1 MAGGFILLMSMAVLY
16 DWMMM
21 MMMIIVGI
29 VSAAHHIRYTDLLYG
44 VLNFEPLNFA
54 TIHFWSLLK

>member
-1 MAGGFILLMSMAVLY
+1 MAGGFILLMSTAVLY
-16 DWMMM
+16 DMMMM

-29 VSAAHHIRYTDLLYG
+29 VFAAHHIRYTDLQYS
-44 VLNFEPLNFA
+44 VYKPLNFA

>member
-1 MAGGFILLMSMAVLY
+1 MAGGFILLMSTAVLY
-16 DWMMM
+16 DSMMMM

-29 VSAAHHIRYTDLLYG
+29 VFAGHHIRYTDLQYS
-44 VLNFEPLNFA
+44 VYKPLNFA

>member
-1 MAGGFILLMSMAVLY
+1 MAGDFILLMSMAVLY

-29 VSAAHHIRYTDLLYG
+29 VFAAHHSRYTDLQY
-44 VLNFEPLNFA
+44 VYKPLNFA
-54 TIHFWSLLK
+54 TIHFWSLK

>member
-1 MAGGFILLMSMAVLY
+1 MAGGFILLMSTAVLY
-16 DWMMM
+16 DSMMM

-29 VSAAHHIRYTDLLYG
+29 VFAGHHIRYTDLQYS
-44 VLNFEPLNFA
+44 VYKPLNFA

>member
-1 MAGGFILLMSMAVLY
+1 MAGGFILLMSMAILD

-21 MMMIIVGI
+21 IVGI
-29 VSAAHHIRYTDLLYG
+29 VFAAHHIRYTDLQYG
-44 VLNFEPLNFA
+44 VYKPLNFA